1 LDQKLS
7 CKFCYPVESAP
18 PPVIFYENK
27 CWFCLKLENKEFYR
41 ICHRLRYIQ
50 SIIERAESLPGKLVG
65 RKPPGSSNP
74 PSAHQSPM
82 KAFIEI
88 YEQPRFPSRIPL
100 YQNKKVRFK

>member
-1 LDQKLS
+1 MTKAGYNHVLIPISLHCVLRDKAKGQNIS
-7 CKFCYPVESAP
+7 
-18 PPVIFYENK
+18 I
-27 CWFCLKLENKEFYR
+27 
-41 ICHRLRYIQ
+41 IRYIQ
-50 SIIERAESLPGKLVG
+50 SIIERTESLPGKLVG